1 MSGGASW
8 WSMRDIEL
16 ELGRPVVDAPL
27 LIAVR
32 EMRREVDEVERRIRA
47 LAEKLER
54 LDAEAQEAI
63 IERGDDPANWSF
75 EPDWVDV
82 AREAA

>member
-1 MSGGASW
+1 
-8 WSMRDIEL
+8 MRDIEL

-32 EMRREVDEVERRIRA
+32 EMRREIDDVERRIRD

-75 EPDWVDV
+75 EPDWAAV